1 MGLFSKPKFVG
12 YSIETAFDKNENKR
26 YWCVF
31 SLFQESK
38 KQPIKKLSSYE
49 TDMGTN
55 RMQFSTKQEAID
67 KLYSIDKNPKIV
79 FIENIDKVN
88 ELKNLEINQDILKS
102 VIVNGT
108 KEFWFYNIRTF
119 FGMFNKKMIFKGAY
133 ANQISFKQYFPDG
146 TNKPGLI
153 PEQLLIVLLDNQKRL
168 YENSQDFE
176 SLKKFN
182 TGISMCLD
190 ALKEWDPSRKVMSKE
205 FEKQLVDSQQ
215 RVDNTPAPGRPNY
228 EKSKPLDDGRPNVVK
243 PKTKQQEGITGS
255 KK

>member
-1 MGLFSKPKFVG
+1 MGLFSKPKFIG
-12 YSIETAFDKNENKR
+12 YSIETAFESNENKR

-31 SLFQESK
+31 SLFQNGK

-49 TDMGTN
+49 TDKGTN
-55 RMQFSTKQEAID
+55 RMQFETKQECID
-67 KLYSIDKNPKIV
+67 KLYSFDKNPNIV

-88 ELKNLEINQDILKS
+88 ELKNLAIHQDILKS
-102 VIVNGT
+102 VVVNGS

-119 FGMFNKKMIFKGAY
+119 FGTFNKKMIFKGAY
-133 ANQISFKQYFPDG
+133 ANQISFKQNFPDG

-168 YENSQDFE
+168 YANSKDFE

-182 TGISMCLD
+182 TGINMCLE
-190 ALKEWDPSRKVMSKE
+190 ALRDWDPTRKVMSKE
-205 FEKQLVDSQQ
+205 FEKQLADSQQ
-215 RVDNTPAPGRPNY
+215 RVDDTPAPGRPNY
-228 EKSKPLDDGRPNVVK
+228 RKSKPLDDGRPNVVK
-243 PKTKQQEGITGS
+243 PKTKQPEGAPGS